1 MAGKF
6 SPSVNIIRDT
16 GRQLDYVITPNAEQ
30 IAGQMGRDYRNGLR
44 SFTIIGSY
52 GTGKSSFLMALER
65 SIKGENLLGIDL
77 GFRPKK
83 LEMLRIVGQYQSLIG
98 HFHELFDIHDDFE
111 GNQKIF
117 DHLYQLAKGSDLLII
132 YLDEFGKFLEFCS
145 KYGADKELYFLQQLA
160 EFVNDHEK
168 EILLVSTLHQNFEAY
183 AANMAEESQKREWRK
198 VKGRFKEL
206 TFNEPVEQLLFLAAQ
221 KLEGNGKG
229 RSRLALAKAKKLLP
243 FSSDSVD
250 AFDTRLAP
258 LDIISAAI
266 LTKALQVYGQ
276 NERSLFTF
284 LESDLRDDE
293 WVDVSKV
300 YDYLFGSF
308 YSQLNSGHNQ
318 HYRHWQ
324 GMQSGVE
331 RIELGDFDQWEVALA
346 VFKAIG
352 LLQLFGSKAASL
364 DVELFCTYF
373 NGRFLKNDIEDALKE
388 LAKRKLIVFAR
399 YNNSYKLIEGTDV
412 DFDLELIRAEEAV
425 DRGFNV
431 TALLTKYFDFPVLMA
446 KEVSY
451 TKGTPRLF
459 KFEIS
464 EEPKL
469 KLQPKGE
476 IDGYINLVFNDRLQ
490 PLDVQ
495 NFSKKNEEAVL
506 YGFFTNSKSIQDH
519 LFEILKTEKV
529 LEFHKEDFVA
539 KQEFEKIQQSHERLL
554 NHEVQ
559 GSLFSEKV
567 CWLYR
572 GEIIS
577 IADHKALNAQ
587 LSLICDVVYSSTPRL
602 DNELMN
608 KHKIS
613 SSIHTARKNFL
624 EQLANHWEEEDLGF
638 EKDKFP
644 PEKSIYR
651 SLILDN
657 GMHRRKDGVW
667 DLQEPHN
674 KNGFDGVWQE
684 CIDFLD
690 QSREEPLSLNILM
703 DRLSIAPHKLKQGLI
718 DFLVPTFLFANRGD
732 FALFEEGKFQPNL
745 NGTVLNLITKNPKTV
760 QVKAFEFTDFR
771 KKIFNK
777 YREFLQQD
785 QHPKFTK
792 DIFLDSVRP
801 FLVFYRNLDDYA
813 KRTNRVGI
821 EAVELRTAIVNA
833 KDPEYTFFEAI
844 PRALGIE
851 VTDTSDQ
858 KLAEFAVKLN
868 GAIEELKTA
877 YPQLLNRIESYLCDE
892 VLGKRME
899 FVRYKQVLTKRF
911 AGIKEHQLLPKQK
924 TFLLRLSSPIDDRDS
939 WWASVGQTLIGKPLT
954 NIEDREE
961 DVLKDRLS
969 QMVVE
974 LDNLLSLHNMKS
986 EEGEQ
991 VYKLDFTSADGM
1003 RTQNV
1008 RIPKAKA
1015 EEVEKVAKEIELLL
1029 SKNNTLTLAVLSR
1042 LLQKALDK

>member
-6 SPSVNIIRDT
+6 SPSVNIIRDS
-16 GRQLDYVITPNAEQ
+16 GRRLDYVITPNAEH
-30 IAGQMGRDYRNGLR
+30 IAREMGRDYRNGFR
-44 SFTIIGSY
+44 SFTVIGSY

-65 SIKGENLLGIDL
+65 SIKGESLLGIDL

-83 LEMLRIVGQYQSLIG
+83 VESLRIVGQYQSLIA

-117 DHLYQLAKGSDLLII
+117 DHLYQLAKGSDLLVV
-132 YLDEFGKFLEFCS
+132 YLDEFGKFLEYGS
-145 KYGADKELYFLQQLA
+145 KHGADKELYFLQQLA
-160 EFVNDHEK
+160 EFVNDHDK

-183 AANMAEESQKREWRK
+183 STNMAEESQKREWRK

-221 KLEGNGKG
+221 KLEGKGKG
-229 RSRLALAKAKKLLP
+229 HSRLALAKAKKLLP
-243 FSSDSVD
+243 FASDAVD

-258 LDIISAAI
+258 LDIISAAV

-346 VFKAIG
+346 VFKSIG
-352 LLQLFGSKAASL
+352 LLQLFASKAASL
-364 DVELFCTYF
+364 DSEMLCTYF
-373 NGRFLKNDIEDALKE
+373 DGRYVKKDVEGALKE

-412 DFDLELIRAEEAV
+412 DFDQELIRAGEAV

-431 TALLTKYFDFPVLMA
+431 TSLLTEHFDFPVLMA

-451 TKGTPRLF
+451 RKGTPRLF
-459 KFEIS
+459 RFEIS
-464 EEPKL
+464 EEPQL
-469 KLQPKGE
+469 KLQPTGE

-490 PLDVQ
+490 PSEVQ
-495 NFSKKNEEAVL
+495 KLSKRNDGMVL

-519 LFEILKTEKV
+519 LFEILKTKKV
-529 LEFHKEDFVA
+529 LADNEEDFVA
-539 KQEFEKIQQSHERLL
+539 KQEFEKIQESHKRLL

-559 GSLFSEKV
+559 GSLFSERV
-567 CWLYR
+567 RWFCD
-572 GEIIS
+572 GEEVQIG
-577 IADHKALNAQ
+577 DHKALNAQ
-587 LSLICDVVYSSTPRL
+587 LSNICNSVYSLTPRL

-613 SSIHTARKNFL
+613 SSIHTARKLFL
-624 EQLANHWEEEDLGF
+624 EQLVDHWEEEELGF

-644 PEKSIYR
+644 PERSIYR
-651 SLILDN
+651 SLLLNN
-657 GMHRRKDGVW
+657 GMHRFENGAW
-667 DLQEPHN
+667 DLVEPNSKHGFQE
-674 KNGFDGVWQE
+674 VWQVSW
-684 CIDFLD
+684 DFLEE
-690 QSREEPLSLNILM
+690 SRREPRSLNILM
-703 DRLSIAPHKLKQGLI
+703 DTLRSAPFKLKQGLI
-718 DFLVPTFLFANRGD
+718 DFWVPTFLFINRGD
-732 FALFEEGKFQPNL
+732 FALFEQGRFTPHL
-745 NGTVLNLITKNPKTV
+745 TAATLNLVTKNPKDF
-760 QVKAFEFTDFR
+760 QVKAFEITGFR
-771 KKIFNK
+771 LQVFNK
-777 YREFLQQD
+777 YREFLQQKE
-785 QHPKFTK
+785 QTK
-792 DIFLDSVRP
+792 LSQAGFIESVRP
-801 FLVFYRNLDDYA
+801 FLIFYRDLNDYA
-813 KRTNRVGI
+813 KRTNQI
-821 EAVELRTAIVNA
+821 SQEAIALRSAIMNA
-833 KDPEYTFFEAI
+833 QDPEQTFFEAF
-844 PRALGIE
+844 PKALGIE
-851 VTDTSDQ
+851 ITDTSDA
-858 KLAEFAVKLN
+858 KLSEFAVKLN
-868 GAIEELKTA
+868 EAVEELKAA
-877 YPQLLNRIESYLCDE
+877 YAELLNRLEGFICQEL
-892 VLGKRME
+892 LGKRME
-899 FVRYKQVLTKRF
+899 FEGYRKALSKRV
-911 AGIKEHQLLPKQK
+911 ADIQEHRLLPKQK
-924 TFLLRLSSPIDDRDS
+924 SFIARVKSPIDDRDS
-939 WWASVGQTLIGKPLT
+939 WLASIAQAVLGKPLT
-954 NIEDREE
+954 QIEDSEE
-961 DVLKDRLS
+961 LVLFDRLRRTIE
-969 QMVVE
+969 E
-974 LDNLLSLHNMKS
+974 LDNLQVLHKMKA

-991 VYKLDFTSADGM
+991 VYKLDITTSDGV

-1015 EEVEKVAKEIELLL
+1015 AEVEKVTNEVEQLLQ
-1029 SKNNTLTLAVLSR
+1029 KNNSLTLAVLSR